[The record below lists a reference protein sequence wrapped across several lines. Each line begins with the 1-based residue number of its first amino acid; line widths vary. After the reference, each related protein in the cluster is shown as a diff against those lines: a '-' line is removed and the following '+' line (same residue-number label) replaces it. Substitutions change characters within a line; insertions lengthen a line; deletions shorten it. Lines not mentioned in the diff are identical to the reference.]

1 MSFSY
6 FQLCDIIQTSRFH
19 TIKIESNGGQSLQNL
34 KFVIFDMDGLLFDT
48 EMISY
53 RSISK
58 ALKDHHAIDFP
69 MAIYKQTIGMDV
81 AGTEDFFRTE
91 YGNDVSFQ
99 AISDCYSQT
108 FKEILDAE
116 GLTIKPGAIRL
127 LDHLDKLGLKRCI
140 ASSSSLKTIENYL
153 NMSGLKDR
161 FDFYLSGDE
170 VENGKPAPDI
180 FLEACRRA
188 GESPADALVL
198 EDSVNGFHAAKSA
211 HIDCIVVPDLIEPTD
226 EINQHAYTVVPSL
239 EKVIQIIHK

>member
-19 TIKIESNGGQSLQNL
+19 TIKIESDGGQSLQNL

-81 AGTEDFFRTE
+81 AGTENFFRTE

-99 AISDCYSQT
+99 PISDCYSPT
-108 FKEILDAE
+108 INEMCDAD
-116 GLTIKPGAIRL
+116 GLTNKPCAMIL
-127 LDHLDKLGLKRCI
+127 
-140 ASSSSLKTIENYL
+140 
-153 NMSGLKDR
+153 
-161 FDFYLSGDE
+161 
-170 VENGKPAPDI
+170 
-180 FLEACRRA
+180 
-188 GESPADALVL
+188 
-198 EDSVNGFHAAKSA
+198 
-211 HIDCIVVPDLIEPTD
+211 
-226 EINQHAYTVVPSL
+226 
-239 EKVIQIIHK
+239 